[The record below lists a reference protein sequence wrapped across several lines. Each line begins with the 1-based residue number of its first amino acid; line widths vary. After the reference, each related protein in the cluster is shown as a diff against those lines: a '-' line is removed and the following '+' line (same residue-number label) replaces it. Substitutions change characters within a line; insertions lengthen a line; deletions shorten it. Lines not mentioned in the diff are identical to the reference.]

1 MNKIGDKAFWSGVE
15 ALKASTS
22 GNSPKVDLKEV
33 KAESNED
40 GSVDLYIDDAINGF
54 YGLDAST
61 VVKAIHES
69 KGKAITMHV
78 NSPGGS
84 VFDGL
89 SIYNAMQ
96 DHEGDINVKVTGLAA
111 SIASIIALGGSN
123 KPEMATGTRFMIHNA
138 SVFAGGDHR
147 ALRETANLVESI
159 TGDLVKIYE
168 NATGLSSQELTDYMD
183 DETFFSAEDA
193 VAKGFATMSSKE
205 KPQNTD
211 TTDSVRA
218 EVLRN
223 LTNCQ
228 LQAIK

>member
-1 MNKIGDKAFWSGVE
+1 MNKVGDAKFWADVE
-15 ALKASTS
+15 ALKSEKS
-22 GNSPKVDLKEV
+22 GNTPKIDLKEV
-33 KAESNED
+33 KAEAKED
-40 GSVDLYIDDAINGF
+40 GSVAIYIDDAINGF
-54 YGLDAST
+54 YGIDAST
-61 VVKAIHES
+61 VVKAIHDS
-69 KGKAITMHV
+69 KGKAITMYV

-96 DHEGDINVKVTGLAA
+96 DHEGDIKVKVTGIAA
-111 SIASIIALGGSN
+111 SIASIIALGGKE
-123 KPEMATGTRFMIHNA
+123 KPEMSTGTRFMIHNA

-147 ALRETANLVESI
+147 ALRVTADLVESI

-168 NATGLSSQELTDYMD
+168 NITGMDAQSLTDYMD
-183 DETFFSAEDA
+183 NETFFSAEDA
-193 VAKGFATMSSKE
+193 VSNGFATMAVKVE
-205 KPQNTD
+205 PQNTD

>member
-1 MNKIGDKAFWSGVE
+1 MNKIGNSEFWAGVE

-22 GNSPKVDLKEV
+22 SNSPKVDLKEV
-33 KAESNED
+33 KAEAKDD
-40 GSVDLYIDDAINGF
+40 GSVAIYIDDAINGF

-61 VVKAIHES
+61 VVKAIHEN
-69 KGKAITMHV
+69 KDKDIIMYI

-96 DHEGDINVKVTGLAA
+96 DHEGNITVKVTGIAA

-123 KPEMATGTRFMIHNA
+123 KPEMKTGTRYMIHNA

-147 ALRETANLVESI
+147 ALRVTADLVESI
-159 TGDLVKIYE
+159 TGDLIKIYE
-168 NATGLSSQELTDYMD
+168 NATGMDSKTISDYMD

-193 VAKGFATMSSKE
+193 VAKGFATMTVKDE
-205 KPQNTD
+205 PQNTG
-211 TTDSVRA
+211 TIDSARA

-228 LQAIK
+228 LQAIN